1 MGKTVIK
8 SGDVFNKLTVIEKT
22 QKRTKCGAVIFKCKC
37 ICGKETFVASTS
49 LKNGHTK
56 SCGCLFIDEN
66 KKKIKRIHELK
77 LRKVEFIPNEII
89 VGNEYAI
96 IKIKKHNDFI
106 SSKIDLDDV
115 EKINKMKW
123 SLSNNYICNVKNRIL
138 LHRFIMN
145 ISDSKLWVDHIN
157 HDTFD
162 NRKCNLRI
170 VTPSENAM
178 NKKLLNS
185 NKSGKTGVYLNKKN
199 KFIAQLGIDYK
210 TINLGTFNTMME
222 AVKARKIGEE
232 IYFKEHKYKGDIKC
246 ISEY

>member
-1 MGKTVIK
+1 MGKTVINV
-8 SGDVFNKLTVIEKT
+8 GDVFNRLTVIDKT
-22 QKRTKCGAVIFKCKC
+22 QNRTKSGAIIFKCKC
-37 ICGKETFVASTS
+37 VCGKETLVSS
-49 LKNGHTK
+49 SNLKNGHTK
-56 SCGCLFIDEN
+56 SCGCIFLEEN
-66 KKKIKRIHELK
+66 KKKIKKISELN
-77 LRKVEFIPNEII
+77 LRKVKFIPNEII
-89 VGNEYAI
+89 IKKDYAL
-96 IKIKKHNDFI
+96 IKIKKHNNFI
-106 SSKIDLDDV
+106 FSKIDLDDI
-115 EKINKMKW
+115 EKIKNLKW
-123 SLSNNYICNVKNRIL
+123 SLSKNYISNVKNKIL

-145 ISDSKLWVDHIN
+145 VSDGELWVDHIN

-185 NKSGKTGVYLNKKN
+185 NKSGKTGVHLSSNNKYV
-199 KFIAQLGIDYK
+199 AQLGINYK
-210 TINLGTFNTMME
+210 TLNLGSYNTMAE